1 MAFDLDDDELRKTLT
16 LHGIK
21 NDGIEITKDTVV
33 GIVRKMDE
41 LGRVVIPKEMRKV
54 LCIEEGCNIEIICL
68 KDGIFLRKVDKK

>member
-1 MAFDLDDDELRKTLT
+1 MDLDDDELRETLK

-21 NDGIEITKDTVV
+21 NDEIVITKDTVV

-54 LCIEEGCNIEIICL
+54 LCIEEGCDIEIICL
-68 KDGIFLRKVDKK
+68 KDGVFLRKADKK

>member
-1 MAFDLDDDELRKTLT
+1 MDLDDDELRETLK

-21 NDGIEITKDTVV
+21 NDEIVITKDTVV
-33 GIVRKMDE
+33 GIVRKIDE

-68 KDGIFLRKVDKK
+68 KDGVFLRKADKK